1 MPRKVYTDEDKAEA
15 FKVWVRTGSFNKT
28 AKEVGI
34 GRDTLSRWAK
44 EQDWYGRLER
54 IKLNVA
60 RNLDP
65 TQQDIQQDNPALRQA
80 IENLAEEEARD
91 LRIVNTLL
99 GSVVQILRNRQVL
112 YRKVGDVYEPI
123 ELPPVIPRTW
133 GDLINTVDKMLK
145 HKRLI
150 LGEPTERID
159 LNVVV
164 GALTDAI
171 NRNISD
177 PEVKARILRTFEEKL
192 FGLEE

>member
-1 MPRKVYTDEDKAEA
+1 
-15 FKVWVRTGSFNKT
+15 
-28 AKEVGI
+28 
-34 GRDTLSRWAK
+34 
-44 EQDWYGRLER
+44 
-54 IKLNVA
+54 
-60 RNLDP
+60 
-65 TQQDIQQDNPALRQA
+65 
-80 IENLAEEEARD
+80 
-91 LRIVNTLL
+91 
-99 GSVVQILRNRQVL
+99 
-112 YRKVGDVYEPI
+112 
-123 ELPPVIPRTW
+123 
-133 GDLINTVDKMLK
+133 MLK